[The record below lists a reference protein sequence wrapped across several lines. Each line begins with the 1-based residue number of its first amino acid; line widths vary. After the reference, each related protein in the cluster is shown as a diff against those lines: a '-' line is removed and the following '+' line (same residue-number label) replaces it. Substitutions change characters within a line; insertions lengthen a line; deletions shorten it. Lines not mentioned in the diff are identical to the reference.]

1 MEQYAVTGIGVYNGL
16 GTTAESS
23 WQSLLQGNSAIQTI
37 AWPED
42 DETKFPETHSALT
55 IKTAALS
62 PKLTKDDPHPELFD
76 RGWANWDPN
85 TRACLMSVNEAI
97 TDSNLNSKNV
107 GVVVSTFGSGTS
119 IRLEIF
125 SALNRGSKK
134 ISPRKIL
141 NVGLDFPAAQI
152 SALYKVEGPN
162 TSIDSACTTGITNI
176 DHAIMALKTKPE
188 LDAMIVGGCDHIAEP
203 IYMYWFQSLGALSPA
218 EDLRMASCPF
228 DIDRSGFV
236 MGEGAAT
243 MIIEPLSKALARGAK
258 VYGIVRGTGFVTIF
272 DSDTSPDKDGRGA
285 REVVR
290 KAMANAEVKPEDIQL
305 INAHAT
311 STPIGDFI
319 EYDAMSEL
327 FPGRNCVSNKG
338 QVGHTMAGAGIL
350 ETIYTLQSMRDGVI
364 PPNTNLRNPIGDG
377 LQLPRESKKFDV
389 KYAIKNSFGFGGRN
403 ASIVLERY
411 DG

>member
-134 ISPRKIL
+134 
-141 NVGLDFPAAQI
+141 N
-152 SALYKVEGPN
+152 
-162 TSIDSACTTGITNI
+162 
-176 DHAIMALKTKPE
+176 
-188 LDAMIVGGCDHIAEP
+188 
-203 IYMYWFQSLGALSPA
+203 
-218 EDLRMASCPF
+218 
-228 DIDRSGFV
+228 
-236 MGEGAAT
+236 
-243 MIIEPLSKALARGAK
+243 
-258 VYGIVRGTGFVTIF
+258 
-272 DSDTSPDKDGRGA
+272 
-285 REVVR
+285 
-290 KAMANAEVKPEDIQL
+290 
-305 INAHAT
+305 
-311 STPIGDFI
+311 
-319 EYDAMSEL
+319 
-327 FPGRNCVSNKG
+327 
-338 QVGHTMAGAGIL
+338 
-350 ETIYTLQSMRDGVI
+350 
-364 PPNTNLRNPIGDG
+364 
-377 LQLPRESKKFDV
+377 
-389 KYAIKNSFGFGGRN
+389 
-403 ASIVLERY
+403 
-411 DG
+411 